1 MPRAI
6 WSGAI
11 SFGLITVPVRLYSAV
26 SRKSVRFNQLDQ
38 RTGSRIKRK
47 WVSAL
52 DGEEVPNDELVRGYE
67 ITSGNY
73 VTVSDE
79 ELRSLDPEASRSI
92 DIVEFVD
99 LADVDPLAYDN
110 AYYLEPD
117 DLAVKAYKVL
127 LVALEQ
133 AGKVAVARIVM
144 RQKEYLAVI
153 RPTDNALVL
162 STMVYADEINPVEG
176 IEGLDKV
183 ADIAVTEAEITMAE
197 QLIGALEADYEP
209 EKYADGYRERV
220 LELIQKKSEGEEIMV
235 AEEAPVAAS
244 SHVVDLMAAQAW
256 PKTSGSKGLQLYVP
270 LNTPHTHHHVS
281 AFAKAT
287 GQLLERDRPRQV
299 TTTMGARNRI
309 GKVLIDWSQNS
320 RHKTTIAPYSL
331 RAKPNPTVSTPI
343 TWDEVDAGA
352 DGAPLSFEADIVLK
366 RVSELG
372 DLFAPTVALEQT
384 LPGAA

>member
-52 DGEEVPNDELVRGYE
+52 DGDEVPNDELVRGYE

-117 DLAVKAYKVL
+117 ELAVKAYKVL
-127 LVALEQ
+127 LMALDQ
-133 AGKVAVARIVM
+133 ASKVAVARIVM

-153 RPTDNALVL
+153 RPTENALVL
-162 STMVYADEINPVEG
+162 STMVYADEINPIEG
-176 IEGLDKV
+176 IEGLEKV
-183 ADIAVTEAEITMAE
+183 ADIDVSDAEIQMAE
-197 QLIGALEADYEP
+197 TLIGALEAHYQP
-209 EKYADGYRERV
+209 EKYTDGYRERV
-220 LELIQKKSEGEEIMV
+220 LELIQKKSDGEEILI
-235 AEEAPVAAS
+235 AEEAPAVAS
-244 SHVVDLMAAQAW
+244 SQVVDLMAALEASVAAAKEARGRH
-256 PKTSGSKGLQLYVP
+256 P
-270 LNTPHTHHHVS
+270 S
-281 AFAKAT
+281 AGDEEEPAAKKKAT
-287 GQLLERDRPRQV
+287 
-299 TTTMGARNRI
+299 
-309 GKVLIDWSQNS
+309 K
-320 RHKTTIAPYSL
+320 KTT
-331 RAKPNPTVSTPI
+331 AKKKAS
-343 TWDEVDAGA
+343 
-352 DGAPLSFEADIVLK
+352 
-366 RVSELG
+366 
-372 DLFAPTVALEQT
+372 
-384 LPGAA
+384 